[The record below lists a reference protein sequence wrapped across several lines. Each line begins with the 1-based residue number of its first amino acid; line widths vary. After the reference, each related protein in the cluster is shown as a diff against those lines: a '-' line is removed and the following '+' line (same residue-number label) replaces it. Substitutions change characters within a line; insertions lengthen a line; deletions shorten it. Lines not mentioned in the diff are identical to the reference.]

1 MQTSGRQGQAN
12 DGDSGARPLAGVMVL
27 DLTQFAAGPYCTMLL
42 ADAGARVIKIE
53 PPAGEPYRHEG
64 ISLGQ
69 APDGSAVGSYIVRF
83 SRDKQS
89 VTLDLKTPG
98 GVAALCALA
107 TSADVLVQNFK
118 PGTATRLGID
128 YPTLHQVNPRLI
140 YASVT
145 GFGQPDFLP
154 SPYTG
159 APAFAVVSEAM
170 GGVMDR
176 LGDET
181 CAPHWSGVSLGDL
194 FPGSLAVAGILMA
207 LIHRERSG
215 VGQQVDIAL
224 ADAMTSLNEK
234 AISTYTVTGA
244 MPSRGIDDDESS
256 VVVRAAGGWVLVVMD
271 GDGDVRR
278 ICGLVGSP
286 HLAVGLPPLGSS
298 GRRRFITDVV
308 GHLVQAWVGQ
318 RGVEAVCD
326 LLRDHCAFVTKVF
339 TARDVAASEHTRA
352 REMLIEV
359 DYGPYGAHIVVNSP
373 IKFSADRPRPRARV
387 HLAGEDTDA
396 VLGELALDEADAGRV
411 DA

>member
-1 MQTSGRQGQAN
+1 VQTSGRQGQAD
-12 DGDSGARPLAGVMVL
+12 DGDSGARPLAGVIVL
-27 DLTQFAAGPYCTMLL
+27 DLTQFAAGPYTTMLL

-64 ISLGQ
+64 ISLGR

-98 GVAALCALA
+98 GIAALRALVKA
-107 TSADVLVQNFK
+107 ADVLVQNFK
-118 PGTATRLGID
+118 PGTAERLGID
-128 YPTLHQVNPRLI
+128 YSTLREVNPRLI

-154 SPYTG
+154 SPYAS

-176 LGDET
+176 LGDQT

-207 LIHRERSG
+207 LIQRERSG

-244 MPSRGIDDDESS
+244 TPSRGIDDDESS

-271 GDGDVRR
+271 GDADVAEV
-278 ICGLVGSP
+278 CGLVGSP
-286 HLAVGLPPLGSS
+286 HLADGLPPPGSG

-326 LLRDHCAFVTKVF
+326 LLRGHCAFVTKVF

-352 REMLIEV
+352 REMLLEV
-359 DYGPYGAHIVVNSP
+359 DYGRYGTHTVVNSP
-373 IKFSADRPRPRARV
+373 IKFSADPPRPRPRV
-387 HLAGEDTDA
+387 HLVGEDTDA
-396 VLGELALDEADAGRV
+396 VLEELALDEADAGRA

>member
-1 MQTSGRQGQAN
+1 
-12 DGDSGARPLAGVMVL
+12 
-27 DLTQFAAGPYCTMLL
+27 LTQFAAGPYSTMLL

-89 VTLDLKTPG
+89 VALDLKTPG
-98 GVAALCALA
+98 GVAALRALVK
-107 TSADVLVQNFK
+107 SADVLVQNFK
-118 PGTATRLGID
+118 HGTAERLGIG
-128 YPTLHQVNPRLI
+128 YPTLHEVNPRLI

-154 SPYTG
+154 SPYGG

-194 FPGSLAVAGILMA
+194 FPASLAVAGILMA
-207 LIHRERSG
+207 LIQRERTG
-215 VGQQVDIAL
+215 VGQLVDIAL

-244 MPSRGIDDDESS
+244 APPRGVDDDESFI
-256 VVVRAAGGWVLVVMD
+256 VVRAAGGWVLVVMD
-271 GDGDVRR
+271 GDADVTQ
-278 ICGLVGSP
+278 ICDLVGSP
-286 HLAVGLPPLGSS
+286 HLADGLPPLGST
-298 GRRRFITDVV
+298 GRHRFITDVV
-308 GHLVQAWVGQ
+308 GHTVQAWVGQ
-318 RGVEAVCD
+318 RDVEAVCN

-339 TARDVAASEHTRA
+339 TARDVTASEHTRA

-359 DYGPYGAHIVVNSP
+359 DYGPYGVHTVVNSP
-373 IKFSADRPRPRARV
+373 IKFSADPPRLRPRV
-387 HLAGEDTDA
+387 HLTGEDTDA
-396 VLGELALDEADAGRV
+396 VLEELALDEADARRA